1 MADAFLNELAW
12 QRSSQPVLSTM
23 TTEQTWC
30 RVTLYNPTVVKV
42 DGRYEMWYLGNS
54 SATRNN
60 DMDLGYAESEDG
72 LHWTAFPDNPILR
85 TGETPVGQAWQTP
98 HVLFDADEGLYKMWF
113 VMSQRLGTTS
123 KGPLM
128 RQMLGYAT
136 SPDGRRWEVHP
147 EPLYP
152 SGRRPCVLKDGPGR
166 YRMWMNSAPAAD
178 DDFRAMARH
187 IYRFTSADGLHWSR
201 DAEPAVVAN
210 ETHRSVVYPYVLENN
225 GTYTMWYGCHVADG
239 IFEIYASTSADGL
252 YWTHHFERSAFPAT
266 RHPDHFDGRYT
277 STPCV
282 LADGD
287 RYLLY
292 YSARDQGNIYGAGDG
307 TIQVDQDGIYRHIG
321 VAVCEK

>member
-1 MADAFLNELAW
+1 M
-12 QRSSQPVLSTM
+12 
-23 TTEQTWC
+23 
-30 RVTLYNPTVVKV
+30 
-42 DGRYEMWYLGNS
+42 
-54 SATRNN
+54 
-60 DMDLGYAESEDG
+60 
-72 LHWTAFPDNPILR
+72 
-85 TGETPVGQAWQTP
+85 GQAWQTP

-136 SPDGRRWEVHP
+136 SPDGRQWEVHT
-147 EPLYP
+147 P
-152 SGRRPCVLKDGPGR
+152 SRSTRVVVAPVCSRMDRVAT
-166 YRMWMNSAPAAD
+166 RMWMNSAPAAD

-187 IYRFTSADGLHWSR
+187 IYRFTSEDGLHWSR
-201 DAEPAVVAN
+201 DAEPAIVAN

-225 GTYTMWYGCHVADG
+225 GAYTMWYGCHVADG

-252 YWTHHFERSAFPAT
+252 HWTHHFERSAFPAT

-282 LADGD
+282 LADDD

-292 YSARDQGNIYGAGDG
+292 YSALRDQGNIYGAGR
-307 TIQVDQDGIYRHIG
+307 RHNTG
-321 VAVCEK
+321 